1 MVWRAVGV
9 VVSLGIIAW
18 LLHSVFSS
26 NNKVNEAIDKNPVV
40 IEQKKALK
48 AAGVDADD
56 KKALR
61 KNLDD
66 AAKRL
71 EAYQKQADDLPKDPP

>member
-9 VVSLGIIAW
+9 VISLGIIAW

-26 NNKVNEAIDKNPVV
+26 NNKVNEAIDKNPAV

-48 AAGVDADD
+48 AAGVNADD
-56 KKALR
+56 KKAVR
-61 KNLDD
+61 KSLDD
-66 AAKRL
+66 AAKQL